1 MNKQIENIFNYLLR
15 KMADG
20 TFKQGE
26 LLPFEKQLAGDFG
39 TDLNNAHRAVSAL
52 EKHGL
57 VIRKKRFGTIVTPD
71 LDLTLARRLLNETS
85 RQVCVLYSMTPHWI
99 HWDQNSFDGLAEVI
113 EPKGYSIVYK
123 NLPTSSEGRESYAGL
138 LHEIELQNMCALI
151 IFPDQEDFYFMNDNS
166 DLLQNLSI
174 PVFMLNRSGE
184 PLLMDT
190 VSYISMDPF
199 GDGLFVGKLL
209 KKNNC
214 RNIAMLNV
222 TEPQFWAE
230 QRYKG
235 LKQGLT
241 GGDKSF
247 SCPVNFTVESQQ
259 PLLDFVIQQGMES
272 VVVAVN
278 NCIAAQFIDYAKARK
293 LQVGRDYR
301 VISFD
306 DHPMYRS
313 YNLTTLTV
321 PRKKIGQLFGQMIC
335 DNSWLKAY
343 RGLYTI
349 KIHSDLIVRDTLK
362 PECL

>member
-1 MNKQIENIFNYLLR
+1 MNKQIENIFNYLLK

-20 TFKQGE
+20 TFKQGD
-26 LLPFEKQLAGDFG
+26 LLPFEKQLAEDFG

-57 VIRKKRFGTIVTPD
+57 VIRKKRFGTLVNPG
-71 LDLTLARRLLNETS
+71 LDLNLVRRLLNETS

-113 EPKGYSIVYK
+113 EPKSYSIVYK
-123 NLPTSSEGRESYAGL
+123 NLPTSSEGREAYADL
-138 LHEIELQNMCALI
+138 LREIELQDMCALV

-184 PLLMDT
+184 PLLMDM
-190 VSYISMDPF
+190 VSYIAMDTF

-209 KKNNC
+209 KKNNY
-214 RNIAMLNV
+214 RNIIMLNV
-222 TEPQFWAE
+222 DMPTFWSE
-230 QRYKG
+230 QRYEG
-235 LKQGLT
+235 LKQALT
-241 GGDKSF
+241 RGDRDF
-247 SCPVNFTVESQQ
+247 PCPSNFTTKDEQ
-259 PLLDFVIQQGMES
+259 LILDFVTRHGPES

-278 NCIAAQFIDYAKARK
+278 NLVAAQFIDYARVRK
-293 LQVGRDYR
+293 IHAGKDYR
-301 VISFD
+301 MISFD

-313 YNLTTLTV
+313 YNLTTMAV
-321 PRKKIGQLFGQMIC
+321 PRKKIGQLFGQMVC
-335 DNSWLKAY
+335 DTSWLKAY
-343 RGLYTI
+343 RGLYAI
-349 KIHSDLIVRDTLK
+349 KIHSELIVRDTLK